1 MKKTKVA
8 KKQIPYLDY
17 MCRIGERVQ
26 WNTLTKEHFEGKL
39 IAMDD
44 DSLATV
50 QLDDGSIVHY
60 QC

>member
-1 MKKTKVA
+1 MKKQKVT

-17 MCRIGERVQ
+17 MCRIGEKVQ
-26 WNTLTKEHFEGKL
+26 WQDLIGKRFVGKL

-44 DSLATV
+44 ECLATV
-50 QLDDGSIVHY
+50 ELDNGDIITY